1 MSPTK
6 RTLISALVITLLA
19 GGCRPPTR
27 TAETGRLTI
36 VSGPESGADI
46 YLNDA
51 KQARKTN
58 AVFTLKPG
66 IYEVRLV
73 KPAAGTDEP
82 LIGEATVRVT
92 AGRSNRVAIDLSDM
106 KIVPASAAKPLLA
119 ESPAQKAIL
128 EYYAALEAKDFP
140 KAFAYFSGRGKA
152 AQGQFW
158 RFSRRAREIASV
170 KVIDLKMES
179 SDQTNSVEINR
190 AAIEAMKVSKPR
202 EPAPEALR
210 LEVLI
215 TTVDEL
221 AGSGLPKIESIVDST
236 ITL

>member
-6 RTLISALVITLLA
+6 RAFIGILFITLLA
-19 GGCRPPTR
+19 GGCRPATR

-36 VSGPESGADI
+36 ASGPVSGADI
-46 YLNDA
+46 YLNNRKQTLKTDA
-51 KQARKTN
+51 F
-58 AVFTLKPG
+58 FTLKPG
-66 IYEVRLV
+66 VYEVRLV
-73 KPAAGTDEP
+73 KPGAAGEEP

-128 EYYAALEAKDFP
+128 EYYAALEAKDLQ

-158 RFSRRAREIASV
+158 RFSRTAREIASV

-190 AAIEAMKVSKPR
+190 AAIEVTKVSTSR
-202 EPAPEALR
+202 EPASEALR

-236 ITL
+236 IAL